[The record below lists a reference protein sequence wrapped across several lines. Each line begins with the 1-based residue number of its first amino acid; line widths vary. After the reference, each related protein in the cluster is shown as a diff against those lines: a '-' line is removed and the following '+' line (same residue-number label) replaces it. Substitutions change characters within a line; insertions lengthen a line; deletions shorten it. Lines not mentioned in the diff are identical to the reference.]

1 MLVGILTAMST
12 TRAHAQQRSGG
23 ARPEL
28 RLEVIDGRPDAA
40 HALPGL
46 AIPLGGY
53 VRLGLSAGGGVAR
66 DSGGSARRSGRA
78 ELVARFLFDP
88 YAQSRWG
95 LSAGG
100 GIAVRA
106 EQGYGLREY
115 LVLVLDVEGPPATS
129 VMPFLTMG
137 LGGGWRVGAGVRA
150 GASQRR

>member
-1 MLVGILTAMST
+1 MLVAVVGAMSAT
-12 TRAHAQQRSGG
+12 TADAQQRGNG

-28 RLEVIDGRPDAA
+28 RVEVIDGRPDAV
-40 HALPGL
+40 HALPGV
-46 AIPLGGY
+46 AFPLGGY

-66 DSGGSARRSGRA
+66 DSSARGSGRA

-100 GIAVRA
+100 GIVVRA
-106 EQGYGLREY
+106 DQKYGLREY
-115 LVLVLDVEGPPATS
+115 LVLVLDVEGPPAS
-129 VMPFLTMG
+129 RLAPFVQAG
-137 LGGGWRVGAGVRA
+137 LGGGWRLGVGLRS